1 MNKLRVSIYAF
12 VAVALLSL
20 PAFASNQNMQNP
32 SLIDSEGAGAFASNQ
47 SLNDNYGIAP
57 AWVIRR
63 SENQS
68 ERMPNPSLIDSEGAG
83 AFASDRNVDEHY
95 GIAPSWKN
103 QSSNS
108 AETRLGNPTLE
119 KVFDNVE

>member
-1 MNKLRVSIYAF
+1 MNKLRVSMYAL

-20 PAFASNQNMQNP
+20 PAFASDQNMPNP
-32 SLIDSEGAGAFASNQ
+32 SLIDSEGAGAFTSNQ
-47 SLNDNYGIAP
+47 NLNDNYGIAP

-83 AFASDRNVDEHY
+83 AFSSNLSMDEHY
-95 GIAPSWKN
+95 GIAPSWEN
-103 QSSNS
+103 RSSSN
-108 AETRLGNPTLE
+108 AEMRLGNPSLQNI
-119 KVFDNVE
+119 FDNVE